1 MACRLISLRRLI
13 EPMRRILTN
22 LWRQHDGN
30 LNLNIRLGM
39 FSESADLISLKI
51 IDARLF
57 LAYVASGKQ

>member
-13 EPMRRILTN
+13 EPMRRVLTN

-39 FSESADLISLKI
+39 FSESADLIRLKK